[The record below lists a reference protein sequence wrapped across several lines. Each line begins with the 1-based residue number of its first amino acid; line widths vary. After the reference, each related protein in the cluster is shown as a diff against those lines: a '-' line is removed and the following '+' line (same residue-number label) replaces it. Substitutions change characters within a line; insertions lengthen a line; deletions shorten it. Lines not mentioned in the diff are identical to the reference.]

1 MRYPGG
7 KNKLAKFIANVC
19 KVNLNTEHYIEPYAG
34 GASVAL
40 HLLFTDRMKKV
51 TINDKDRAIYA
62 FWHSILHHPEE
73 FCHRIE
79 RSVINVSTWKELK
92 KIQNDP
98 DASLFELGFSTF
110 FLNRTNRSG
119 IINGGVVGGIKQ
131 EGIYKMDCR
140 FNKTTLI
147 KRIQK
152 IASYKNRINIY
163 NYDAIKLITKIQS
176 KINRKNTFY
185 YFDPPYFRKGPS
197 LYMNSYEKKDHKIV
211 AEHIKKIKD
220 SKWIVS
226 YDSTSEIQNIYNDY
240 EKREYQIVHTAHT
253 NRLGKEILFFSDD
266 TIIPAIVPPMKIIS

>member
-19 KVNLNTEHYIEPYAG
+19 KVNHNTGHYVEPYAG

-40 HLLFTDRMKKV
+40 HLLFTDHVEKV

-62 FWHSILHHPEE
+62 FWHSILHYPQE

-79 RSVINVSTWKELK
+79 RSVINVNTWKELK

-98 DASLFELGFSTF
+98 DALLFELGFSTF

-119 IINGGVVGGIKQ
+119 IINGGIVGGMKQ

-163 NYDAIKLITKIQS
+163 NHDAVKLIKKIQ
-176 KINRKNTFY
+176 KKTDRKNTFY
-185 YFDPPYFRKGPS
+185 YFDPPYFHKGPS
-197 LYMNSYEKKDHKIV
+197 LYLNSYKEEDHEIV
-211 AEHIKKIKD
+211 AEQIKKIRD

-226 YDSTSEIQNIYNDY
+226 YDSTLEIQRIYNNY
-240 EKREYQIVHTAHT
+240 KKKEYQIMHTAHT
-253 NRLGKEILFFSDD
+253 NRLGKEILFFSNG
-266 TIIPAIVPPMKIIS
+266 TTIPAITPPMKIIS